1 MKIHVT
7 SIYFPHLPKFLKTAL
22 EWNLYFILSLFCT
35 MGTGKNVAPLNDN
48 QNFRLLPLQKACWL
62 HLSGQRRD
70 VLADISETPGWA
82 KLDMSLDGMS

>member
-1 MKIHVT
+1 MQPLYIFPIFLHSQRLHWSGIST
-7 SIYFPHLPKFLKTAL
+7 S
-22 EWNLYFILSLFCT
+22 FCPCSVPW
-35 MGTGKNVAPLNDN
+35 GQLKNVAPLSDS

-70 VLADISETPGWA
+70 VLADIGETPGWA